1 MKRRVVITGMGAVTP
16 IGNTVADFWQN
27 LIQGKSGVTRV
38 SRIDVGDV
46 PTQIAGEVKGFQP
59 DLYMDKKEMRRM
71 DRYTQFAIAGVK
83 MALEDA
89 AVDMSEMPSERVGV
103 VIGSGIG
110 GMETL
115 EEQMEVRRVKGPN
128 RVSPFFIPMMISNM
142 AAGQIAIIFGATGP
156 NYTVVTACASATH
169 AIGEAFKMIERGTAE
184 IVITGGTEAP
194 ITPMAFAG
202 FCSMR
207 AMSCRNEEPEKAS
220 RPFDQKR
227 DGFIMGEGTGIL
239 ILESLASAQKR
250 NAPIYAEVLGYGATA
265 DAYHITAPAPGG
277 VGAARAMSMALHD
290 AAIKPEEVDYINA
303 HGTSTELNDKYETMA
318 IKNVFGEH
326 TRQLAI
332 SSTKSMTGH
341 LLGAAGGVEA
351 IATTLAICHDLVPP
365 TINYEYPDPECDL
378 DYVPN
383 QARKMSVQ
391 YALSNSLGFGG
402 HNATILLGKFKG

>member
-1 MKRRVVITGMGAVTP
+1 STRR
-16 IGNTVADFWQN
+16 NN
-27 LIQGKSGVTRV
+27 S
-38 SRIDVGDV
+38 
-46 PTQIAGEVKGFQP
+46 
-59 DLYMDKKEMRRM
+59 
-71 DRYTQFAIAGVK
+71 
-83 MALEDA
+83 
-89 AVDMSEMPSERVGV
+89 
-103 VIGSGIG
+103 
-110 GMETL
+110 
-115 EEQMEVRRVKGPN
+115 
-128 RVSPFFIPMMISNM
+128 
-142 AAGQIAIIFGATGP
+142 
-156 NYTVVTACASATH
+156 TH